1 MARRLAIA
9 AVAGAS
15 ALVARDG
22 DPESLRAAIA
32 TPGGMTAEGIEVLET
47 RGMRTALAAAVAAAV
62 ERAGRG
68 R

>member
-1 MARRLAIA
+1 
-9 AVAGAS
+9 
-15 ALVARDG
+15 
-22 DPESLRAAIA
+22 
-32 TPGGMTAEGIEVLET
+32 MTAEGIEVLET